1 MDSSALDVRS
11 FELVIDRGVATIILS
26 RPARLN
32 ALTFDTYREL
42 TRAFEAFGERDE
54 VRAVVLRGRGR
65 GFCAGGD
72 QQLIIDAL
80 LELGIDDLLAFTR
93 QTGRLVRRIREL
105 KKPVV
110 AAVHGAAVGAGAVI
124 AAACDLRIAAR
135 DARFGFV
142 FPQVGLSGAD
152 MGAAY
157 LLPRLV
163 GLGRASELLLL
174 GELVGAEEA
183 YRIGLV
189 NRVVDTAED
198 AAALAMAWAQKLAQ
212 GPAFAHGITKEMLEA
227 EATMPLAEA
236 VEAEARAQ
244 ALCLAHPDFREA
256 REARVAGRPPR
267 FSGSSSG
274 GQGRG
279 EDEA

>member
-1 MDSSALDVRS
+1 MDRFPLDVRS
-11 FELVIDRGVATIILS
+11 FELVIERGVATITLS
-26 RPARLN
+26 RPERLN
-32 ALTFDTYREL
+32 ALTFDAYREL
-42 TRAFEAFGERDE
+42 ACALEALGDRHD
-54 VRAVVLRGRGR
+54 VRAVVMRGRGR

-72 QQLIIDAL
+72 EELIIDEL
-80 LELGIDDLLAFTR
+80 LDLAPEELLAFAR
-93 QTGRLVRRIREL
+93 LTGRVVRCIREL
-105 KKPVV
+105 RKPVV

-152 MGAAY
+152 MGAAQ

-163 GLGRASELLLL
+163 GLGRASELLFF
-174 GELVGAEEA
+174 GELVRADEA

-189 NRVVDTAED
+189 NRVVEGAEE
-198 AAALAMAWAQKLAQ
+198 AFELATSWAKKLAR
-212 GPAFAHGITKEMLEA
+212 GPAFAHAITKEMLEA
-227 EATMPLAEA
+227 EATMPLGEA

-244 ALCLAHPDFREA
+244 ALCLGHADFREA
-256 REARVAGRPPR
+256 RAARVQGRPPR
-267 FSGSSSG
+267 FVGASIC
-274 GQGRG
+274 G